1 MTTLTLEQAYEACQN
16 NKSAWLNLKAELA
29 ATEEEY
35 RNSFRRIPN
44 IPPVVFRYCATH

>member
-35 RNSFRRIPN
+35 HEQLQADTEHPAGRL
-44 IPPVVFRYCATH
+44 